1 MASKMT
7 RGAFLGVDWGTTN
20 RRVYRFA
27 ADGTVEASERDDKG
41 LLSVTP
47 GTFPAEAAAIRAQF
61 GDLPMLCAGMVGS
74 ARGWANVPYVSCPAG
89 TAGAGRGAALGRAGA
104 HRHRAGPFHRGR
116 PERRCD
122 ARRGSAVAG
131 RGGRR
136 SGACR
141 WLLCQPGTHCKW
153 ARMRGETVSH
163 FSTSMT
169 GEMFALLKAHS
180 LIGSFLSGEVSDG
193 PAFRSGVADG
203 LDSRLLRHL
212 FGVRA
217 AALLGLRAEED
228 CAAYTSGLL
237 IGSDIAS
244 RALAKGRRSMCWP
257 TPIWAGST
265 PPPSRKR
272 AGAPSRST
280 AMPASPPEFCRS
292 GRNAH
297 DHHRRFHR
305 SHGPLPAGGHPARRA
320 PR

>member
-89 TAGAGRGAALGRAGA
+89 TQALAEGLHWVEPGRTAIVPGLSIAEGQSGDVMRGEEVQLLG
-104 HRHRAGPFHRGR
+104 
-116 PERRCD
+116 
-122 ARRGSAVAG
+122 AVAAG
-131 RGGRR
+131 LAPADG
-136 SGACR
+136 
-141 WLLCQPGTHCKW
+141 LLCQPGTHCKW

-244 RALAKGRRSMCWP
+244 RALAKGEEVYVLADP
-257 TPIWAGST
+257 YLGGLYAAAI
-265 PPPSRKR
+265 
-272 AGAPSRST
+272 
-280 AMPASPPEFCRS
+280 EE
-292 GRNAH
+292 
-297 DHHRRFHR
+297 
-305 SHGPLPAGGHPARRA
+305 AGGRA
-320 PR
+320 IAVDSHASFAAGILQIWKECA